1 MKKQSRRAQTRS
13 SPPLRHQLEHVVPTV
28 IHDPEEKMTA
38 LGRFTHH
45 AVKEP
50 RRYLGWP
57 AAIIACVFLAVVVWK
72 LATGG
77 RSPDE
82 DAWAKLETAKSAE
95 ERVDLAKEF
104 PTSPVATW
112 ALLQA
117 ATEYY
122 NLALSDLPQN
132 RDVALPTA
140 RKALDLFEQ
149 VEREAPHDSPQ
160 ARSAALGKA
169 RTLEMRNDLSQ
180 ALEQYQHVVKEW
192 PESSGGQGRQAPCGS
207 PQGPAG
213 HHVLQGA
220 VCLLAHE
227 DDPAAARDREPALFA
242 PGSFDPGEWEHRR
255 SPRPSVP

>member
-1 MKKQSRRAQTRS
+1 M
-13 SPPLRHQLEHVVPTV
+13 
-28 IHDPEEKMTA
+28 
-38 LGRFTHH
+38 
-45 AVKEP
+45 
-50 RRYLGWP
+50 
-57 AAIIACVFLAVVVWK
+57 VVWK

-82 DAWAKLETAKSAE
+82 DAWAKLETAKWP
-95 ERVDLAKEF
+95 RNGW
-104 PTSPVATW
+104 TW
-112 ALLQA
+112 PRSFRPRRSRPGLLQA

-180 ALEQYQHVVKEW
+180 ALEQYQHVSRNGRE
-192 PESSGGQGRQAPCGS
+192 SGGQGCQAPCGS

-220 VCLLAHE
+220 VCLLGDE

-242 PGSFDPGEWEHRR
+242 PGSFEPGEWEHDEVL
-255 SPRPSVP
+255 PSVP